1 MGTVDYSGRLPH
13 VDPSTVPYTFHI
25 VMGHILDSHAFDE
38 GKKYGKS
45 MFCQDLSDEES
56 LRKLIIF
63 AFVDEFGD
71 PNSSGP
77 QRRRCRDRLFRIFRV
92 TVQIPIWLGV
102 VRQWSCRPLSC
113 ICGTCM
119 MGERYTFARHG
130 QRKLLSFGMF
140 PFPN

>member
-1 MGTVDYSGRLPH
+1 MGTIDYSGWLPH

-38 GKKYGKS
+38 GKKYDKS

-63 AFVDEFGD
+63 AFVDEFGG

-77 QRRRCRDRLFRIFRV
+77 NVIDVGASIQN
-92 TVQIPIWLGV
+92 IPCYGTNTHMAWGGPVMVGLPAV
-102 VRQWSCRPLSC
+102 C
-113 ICGTCM
+113 ICGTCAT
-119 MGERYTFARHG
+119 GERYTFAKHG

-140 PFPN
+140 LF

>member
-45 MFCQDLSDEES
+45 MFCWDLSDEES

-77 QRRRCRDRLFRIFRV
+77 SIVDVGTVYSEYSVLRYKYPYGLGWSGNGRAARCLYLRYLYDGRKV
-92 TVQIPIWLGV
+92 Y
-102 VRQWSCRPLSC
+102 
-113 ICGTCM
+113 ICQVWPT
-119 MGERYTFARHG
+119 
-130 QRKLLSFGMF
+130 
-140 PFPN
+140 